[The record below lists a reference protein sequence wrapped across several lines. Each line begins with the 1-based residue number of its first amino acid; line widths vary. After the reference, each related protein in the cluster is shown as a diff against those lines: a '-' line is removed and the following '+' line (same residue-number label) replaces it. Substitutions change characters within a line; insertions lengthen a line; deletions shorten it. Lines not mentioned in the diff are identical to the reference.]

1 MDTALL
7 QSGGLEFA
15 LCDLSPNPAE
25 GRGYLYR
32 PMRLSESGEVEIPT
46 EVLLWRNGITKTTKG
61 QFLLDDK
68 ARDSVWKDWQER
80 MAGVLSPTGDPPGSF
95 DYDHDEWNPELPG
108 YEKLSAGS
116 FDLGRD
122 GKDLWLVKVSFTERC
137 TDLIKKKEKRSTSP
151 AFDFD
156 PKSGRFLRLYN
167 VAVTNVPATHKQ
179 ALLASLGAQGK
190 LLLPPEQIVLEPP
203 PTAPAAP
210 TPPAEPPPRTLVQVP
225 ITLNLDPKNM
235 KPEDMAQLQQ
245 DVAAAVFKALNQ
257 AIDSGIPAAAPPAPA
272 PEPAPAPA
280 RTATTKGPVPYA
292 EYALDDSEDWDAA
305 AAEARLKT
313 WATGEDGEV
322 DLAQYAKGFAYVA
335 GEGEQLGDYK
345 LPHHDV
351 KDGELVTVWGGVKA
365 AGTAIQN
372 GTVEIPEDD
381 LATVKAHLEKHYREF
396 GKQAPWQQDEGESA
410 AARSAPPPATA
421 PAPAATTRSNASM
434 WYDSL
439 SPEDLVMIRM
449 GQCADSLFLS
459 ATLAKKASGEDREM
473 FTAQMATSVKCLGEL
488 ASYAAKLAMPG
499 LSDTEVMAAVDQDEL
514 SLLSVEHKTAY
525 LAVAKFKPLRGVQAL
540 SSAMVQ
546 LGVDSPDKMRPAIVD
561 LQEQVKDR
569 DAQVERALKLAGSNV
584 GAARTAKIADLQKR
598 GLMSAATAQEAEGLD
613 PVTGKPRMVT
623 LMAGGKPTPA
633 RPWTM
638 GELEDFAKRA
648 EERLKQGAAAQASLS
663 ALSGGSGVG
672 APAPSAAP
680 AAQPPALP
688 SPGEPTQV
696 ITEDEI
702 DFVIAAVQQSG
713 GTCTRDQAMAQ
724 LKKNKAGLF
733 GPAAATA

>member
-7 QSGGLEFA
+7 QPGGLEFA

-68 ARDSVWKDWQER
+68 ARDSVWKDWQDR

-156 PKSGRFLRLYN
+156 PKTGRFLRLYN

-203 PTAPAAP
+203 PTAPPTP

-225 ITLNLDPKNM
+225 ITLSFDRTPT
-235 KPEDMAQLQQ
+235 PEELARLQES
-245 DVAAAVFKALNQ
+245 VASAMFKALSQ
-257 AIDSGIPAAAPPAPA
+257 AITSGTPAADPPAATPAPA
-272 PEPAPAPA
+272 PTPT

-292 EYALDDSEDWDAA
+292 EYPLDDSEDWDAG

-322 DLAQYAKGFAYVA
+322 DLARYAKGFAYVA
-335 GEGEQLGDYK
+335 GEGEQLADYK

-365 AGTAIQN
+365 AGTAIQD
-372 GTVEIPEDD
+372 GTIEIPEDD

-396 GKQAPWQQDEGESA
+396 GKTAPWEQDTGESA
-410 AARSAPPPATA
+410 AARNAPPPVPA
-421 PAPAATTRSNASM
+421 PPPAATTRSDASM

-449 GQCADSLFLS
+449 GQCAEGLFLS
-459 ATLAKKASGEDREM
+459 ATLAKKASGADREM
-473 FTAQMATSVKCLGEL
+473 FAAQMTASVKCMGEL

-499 LSDTEVMAAVDQDEL
+499 LSDTEVMATVDQDEL
-514 SLLSVEHKTAY
+514 SLLSVEQKTAY
-525 LAVAKFKPLRGVQAL
+525 LAMAKYKPLRGVQAL

-546 LGVDSPDKMRPAIVD
+546 LGVDAPEKLRSAIAD

-569 DAQVERALKLAGSNV
+569 DAQVESALKLAGSNV
-584 GAARTAKIADLQKR
+584 GAARAAKIADLQKR

-613 PVTGKPRMVT
+613 PVSGKPRMVT
-623 LMAGGKPTPA
+623 LMAGGKPVQA

-638 GELEDFAKRA
+638 GELDDFAARA
-648 EERLKQGAAAQASLS
+648 EQRLKQGAATQASLA
-663 ALSGGSGVG
+663 ALSGGVG
-672 APAPSAAP
+672 APAPSSAP
-680 AAQPPALP
+680 TPTPPALP
-688 SPGEPTQV
+688 SPGEPSQV

-702 DFVIAAVQQSG
+702 DFVIAAVKQSG
-713 GTCTRDQAMAQ
+713 GSCTREEAMAQ
-724 LKKNKAGLF
+724 LKKNKAGMF